1 MDTLDHIFGSMDNWS
16 TCDTTLGEGQIVVRK
31 REAIAEGGD
40 QGLPARSTGSSRFGS
55 DFLATSASRAAG
67 SRRRNF

>member
-16 TCDTTLGEGQIVVRK
+16 TSVTLGEGQNVVRK
-31 REAIAEGGD
+31 GEDPTEGTD
-40 QGLPARSTGSSRFGS
+40 QGLTARSTGSSRFGS